1 MKNFLYQFKK
11 SKFIRFITFSILS
24 ALFLYLSN
32 FYEPLKYVSIIL
44 WIYPA
49 LYILI
54 MFIYAWFINTIRDRK
69 PDFAKGFDRFIEKYL

>member
-32 FYEPLKYVSIIL
+32 FYQPLKYVSIIL
-44 WIYPA
+44 WIYPVI
-49 LYILI
+49 YILV
-54 MFIYAWFINTIRDRK
+54 MFIYAWFINPIRDRK

>member
-1 MKNFLYQFKK
+1 MRNFLYQFKN

-44 WIYPA
+44 WIYPSY
-49 LYILI
+49 YII
-54 MFIYAWFINTIRDRK
+54 VMFIYAWVINPIRDRK
-69 PDFAKGFDRFIEKYL
+69 PAFGKNFDKFIDKWL

>member
-1 MKNFLYQFKK
+1 MRNFLYQFKK

-44 WIYPA
+44 WIYPVI
-49 LYILI
+49 YILV
-54 MFIYAWFINTIRDRK
+54 MFIYAWFINPIRDRK